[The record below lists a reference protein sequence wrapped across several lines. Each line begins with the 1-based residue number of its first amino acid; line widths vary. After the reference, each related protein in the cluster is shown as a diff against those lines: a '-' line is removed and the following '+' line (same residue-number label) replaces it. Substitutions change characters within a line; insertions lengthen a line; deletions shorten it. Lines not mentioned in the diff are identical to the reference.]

1 MPERPSP
8 PERPTAPARRRPRA
22 DALRNRG
29 RLLAEADAVFREEG
43 TGASLEG
50 IARRAGVAIG
60 TLYGHFPT
68 RAALI
73 AALLE
78 QRTAELFAHGE
89 ELAEGGDP
97 GRALAEWVRAVV
109 RHAAAYQGLTEQL
122 AAGAAELSES
132 CAELTALCDGF
143 TERARAAGVLRGD
156 TTGADLFTLMNAA
169 AWSREHDTPEQA
181 DRLLDLALTGMLTT
195 APPQT
200 LA

>member
-1 MPERPSP
+1 MSDPQP
-8 PERPTAPARRRPRA
+8 APARRRPRA
-22 DALRNRG
+22 DALRNRQ

-50 IARRAGVAIG
+50 VARRAGVAIG

-78 QRTAELFAHGE
+78 ERNQALFAYGA
-89 ELAEGGDP
+89 ELAEGPDP
-97 GRALAEWVRAVV
+97 AAALAEWVRAVV
-109 RHAAAYQGLTEQL
+109 RHAAAYQGLADQL
-122 AAGAAELSES
+122 SAGNDELNES
-132 CAELTALCDGF
+132 CAEMTALGDRF

-181 DRLLDLALTGMLTT
+181 DRLLDLALAGMLTT
-195 APPQT
+195 TPPP
-200 LA
+200 AAG